1 MKNAMKLVAGALGAA
16 LAAGCAVTAPEVRY
30 YTLDMKP
37 SGGAVPAA
45 CSIDIDRIKAAD
57 ALTRG
62 TILIKLSPTRAEYYA
77 SDQWLSRVDEQVTE
91 KLKAEFGP
99 PKEGRPTVVLN
110 GLLVACEQI
119 DLPDGAEGRV
129 RLDVTFSR
137 AAPHALTLAKR
148 SYEAR
153 ERASSADPDAV
164 VAALSRAV
172 ERIAAS
178 IAADAA
184 ALPPD
189 SPK

>member
-1 MKNAMKLVAGALGAA
+1 MKNAMKLLAGALGAA

-37 SGGAVPAA
+37 SGGAVSAA

-77 SDQWLSRVDEQVTE
+77 NDQWLSRVDEQVTE
-91 KLKAEFGP
+91 KLKAEFGA
-99 PKEGRPTVVLN
+99 PKEGRPTVVLS

-119 DLPDGAEGRV
+119 DLPDGAEGCV
-129 RLDVTFSR
+129 RLEVTFSR
-137 AAPHALTLAKR
+137 AAPRALTLAKR
-148 SYEAR
+148 SYEVR

-172 ERIAAS
+172 ERVAAS

-184 ALPPD
+184 QL
-189 SPK
+189 SPESSK